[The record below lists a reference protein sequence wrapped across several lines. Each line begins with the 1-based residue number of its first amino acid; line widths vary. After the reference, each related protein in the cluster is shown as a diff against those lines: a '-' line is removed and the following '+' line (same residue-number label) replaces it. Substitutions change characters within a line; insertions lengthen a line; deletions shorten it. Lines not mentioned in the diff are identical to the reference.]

1 MSQIQ
6 TPDLTLVQKLGGA
19 ALLLLGSIFG
29 LLEAFGHPLTNAQT
43 IAISTTV
50 TSFVSVAV
58 VADAV
63 IRNGRSRIA
72 AAKAMPKPP
81 ATPRAR

>member
-1 MSQIQ
+1 M
-6 TPDLTLVQKLGGA
+6 
-19 ALLLLGSIFG
+19 LLLGSAFG

-43 IAISTTV
+43 VAIGSFV
-50 TSFVSVAV
+50 TAFVSVAL

-72 AAKAMPKPP
+72 AAKAMPKAPKK
-81 ATPRAR
+81 